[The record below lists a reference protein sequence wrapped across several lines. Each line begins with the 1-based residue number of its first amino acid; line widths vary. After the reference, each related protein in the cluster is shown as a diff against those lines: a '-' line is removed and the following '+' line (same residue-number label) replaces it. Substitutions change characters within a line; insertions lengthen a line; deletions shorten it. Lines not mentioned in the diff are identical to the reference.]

1 MLETWGLDIMIFL
14 SDLDRTMIFSYKR
27 LSPDENLCVE
37 IYNDRQVSFMTHRS
51 AALFTELI
59 SKVHFIPI
67 TTRSREQY
75 ERIVFPE
82 GYIPEYAVIDNGAN
96 LLKNGIIDEEWHNDF
111 REIISDAV
119 EELKRCRVF
128 LESLDDV
135 YYKPK
140 MVDDSFIFAKCYNPY
155 ETLSKMSDVVKN
167 TKTEFFRNGE
177 KIYAIPNGI
186 SKKSALD
193 KLRVRFPTEDFIAA
207 GDSLFDYEMLCS
219 ADVSIVKYGELS
231 GHVMNG
237 LQISETENDDPDF
250 VLNQLK
256 KIIQNR

>member
-1 MLETWGLDIMIFL
+1 MIFL

-51 AALFTELI
+51 AALFTEMI

-119 EELKRCRVF
+119 EELMRCRVF

-207 GDSLFDYEMLCS
+207 GDSLFDYEMLCC
-219 ADVSIVKYGELS
+219 ADISIVKYGELS
-231 GHVMNG
+231 GHVMNEM
-237 LQISETENDDPDF
+237 QISETENDDPDF
-250 VLNQLK
+250 LLNQLK

>member
-1 MLETWGLDIMIFL
+1 MIFL

-96 LLKNGIIDEEWHNDF
+96 LLKNGIVDEEWHNDF

-207 GDSLFDYEMLCS
+207 GDSLFDYEMLCC
-219 ADVSIVKYGELS
+219 ADISIVKYGELS
-231 GHVMNG
+231 GHVMNEM
-237 LQISETENDDPDF
+237 QISETENDDPDF